1 MWEGGCSR
9 NYLHPFHFPLKL
21 DKSYF
26 AVCLPLFVQGG
37 VLLPL
42 IVFAMGGWQSFK
54 PFTVKGHT

>member
-1 MWEGGCSR
+1 MCGGGGCSR

-26 AVCLPLFVQGG
+26 SVCLPLFVQGG

-42 IVFAMGGWQSFK
+42 IVFAMGGKALNLLQ
-54 PFTVKGHT
+54 

>member
-1 MWEGGCSR
+1 MCVGGGGCSR

-26 AVCLPLFVQGG
+26 SVCLPLFVQGG

-42 IVFAMGGWQSFK
+42 IVFAMGGKALNLLQ
-54 PFTVKGHT
+54 